1 MGAQNKYPTSR
12 PVRDILMREWDPIG
26 VAEWPEAEDEYD
38 GYVPHIVSLLDN
50 GASEEKVANYLDTI
64 ATERM
69 GELKPD
75 RARSLATARAL
86 VRLWAEDKPSAT

>member
-1 MGAQNKYPTSR
+1 
-12 PVRDILMREWDPIG
+12 MREWDPIG
-26 VAEWPEAEDEYD
+26 VAEWPEAQDEYD
-38 GYVPHIVSLLDN
+38 GYIPHIVSLLDK
-50 GASEEKVANYLDTI
+50 GASEQEVAKYLDAV

-69 GELKPD
+69 ELNPD